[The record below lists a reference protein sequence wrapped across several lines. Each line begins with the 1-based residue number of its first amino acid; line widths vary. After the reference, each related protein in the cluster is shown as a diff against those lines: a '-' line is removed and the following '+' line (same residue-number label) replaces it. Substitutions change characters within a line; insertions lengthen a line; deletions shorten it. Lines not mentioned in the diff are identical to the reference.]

1 MNRASSDARKAKS
14 PATSSGLPSRPNGIL
29 LSHSRSISGVY
40 SASCIGVKIYP
51 GQTAL
56 TLTLDAS
63 SRAVER
69 GELDDTRLGG
79 VVGGVPGIAKQSVC
93 RAHVENHAAFV
104 FDHPAGSL
112 LSHIEDSVEIHFYNF
127 IAIVR

>member
-1 MNRASSDARKAKS
+1 
-14 PATSSGLPSRPNGIL
+14 
-29 LSHSRSISGVY
+29 
-40 SASCIGVKIYP
+40 
-51 GQTAL
+51 L
-56 TLTLDAS
+56 TLTLGAS